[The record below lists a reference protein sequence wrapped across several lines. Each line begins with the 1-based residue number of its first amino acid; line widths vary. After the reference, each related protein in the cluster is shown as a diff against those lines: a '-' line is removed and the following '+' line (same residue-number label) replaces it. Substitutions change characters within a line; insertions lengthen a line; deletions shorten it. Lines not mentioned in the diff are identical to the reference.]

1 MGAMSQTILEL
12 YDVETVPEISVHGRT
27 DCGIT
32 DELFEKLGVDLEC
45 KKSEFFAAYC
55 ERLQQKMKS
64 SGGVVLPAV
73 VDVLD
78 QLSFNPRVSLGIL
91 TGNVEKAA
99 QIKLNHFGLS
109 EYFAF
114 GGYGDNSSDRND
126 VAAEAKEKAI
136 EHLGEQFEEGK
147 VWVIGDTRNDVR
159 CAHSIKAK
167 ALAVATGGE
176 SKKQLL
182 ESGPDLFLENLEQAQ
197 KWVGGF

>member
-1 MGAMSQTILEL
+1 MLRRHLGRISQGSR
-12 YDVETVPEISVHGRT
+12 P
-27 DCGIT
+27 
-32 DELFEKLGVDLEC
+32 
-45 KKSEFFAAYC
+45 
-55 ERLQQKMKS
+55 
-64 SGGVVLPAV
+64 
-73 VDVLD
+73 
-78 QLSFNPRVSLGIL
+78 
-91 TGNVEKAA
+91 
-99 QIKLNHFGLS
+99 S

-136 EHLGEQFEEGK
+136 EHLGEQFEESK